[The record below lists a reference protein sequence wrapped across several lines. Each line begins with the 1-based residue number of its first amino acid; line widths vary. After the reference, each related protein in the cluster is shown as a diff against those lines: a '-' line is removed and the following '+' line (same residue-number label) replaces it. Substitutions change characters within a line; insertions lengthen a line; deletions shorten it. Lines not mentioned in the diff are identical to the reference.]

1 MIFYYKTMEPM
12 DSMDSPIGS
21 LIHQIMIGR
30 IKIDNKVIVL
40 LFVADR
46 LDHLLN
52 NVNEIVPKI
61 YEVVTG
67 YYRQILFYH
76 SIDML
81 IDWGIKENEE
91 CKNMLKPTAII
102 FIGVDSNIVIERS
115 AKSQFHEELFEK
127 SRLVKVREK

>member
-1 MIFYYKTMEPM
+1 MIFYYKTMEP
-12 DSMDSPIGS
+12 MDSPIGS

-61 YEVVTG
+61 
-67 YYRQILFYH
+67 
-76 SIDML
+76 
-81 IDWGIKENEE
+81 
-91 CKNMLKPTAII
+91 
-102 FIGVDSNIVIERS
+102 
-115 AKSQFHEELFEK
+115 
-127 SRLVKVREK
+127 

>member
-1 MIFYYKTMEPM
+1 MEP
-12 DSMDSPIGS
+12 MDSPIGS

-61 YEVVTG
+61 
-67 YYRQILFYH
+67 
-76 SIDML
+76 
-81 IDWGIKENEE
+81 
-91 CKNMLKPTAII
+91 
-102 FIGVDSNIVIERS
+102 
-115 AKSQFHEELFEK
+115 
-127 SRLVKVREK
+127 